1 MGYEI
6 EKSVQAARDIEEA
19 FVYIGEENLDA
30 AVYFLVAVEESIEI
44 IASHPLIGSS
54 RHFQNIGF
62 SYKNELPPALAGGC
76 VNYQNRL

>member
-30 AVYFLVAVEESIEI
+30 AVYFLVAVEESIEM

-54 RHFQNIGF
+54 RHFQNTKLNGLRMWRV
-62 SYKNELPPALAGGC
+62 KNYEHT
-76 VNYQNRL
+76 